1 MRFAL
6 EAGYLMFGDALKHQ
20 LTEAN
25 SSFSL
30 QSSIS
35 FVW

>member
-6 EAGYLMFGDALKHQ
+6 ETGYLRFGGALKHQ
-20 LTEAN
+20 LTEA
-25 SSFSL
+25 SGSFTLQTSL
-30 QSSIS
+30 A

>member
-1 MRFAL
+1 MRVAL
-6 EAGYLMFGDALKHQ
+6 EAGYLIFGDALKKQ
-20 LTEAN
+20 LTEADG
-25 SSFSL
+25 SFTF